1 MLLAEFGSGQV
12 LWSLVWLTL
21 FVMWFFLVVTIFTDI
36 MRSDTLSGL
45 GKAMW
50 AIGIIIVPF
59 LGILMY
65 LIVEGSSI
73 ARRTGDPAP
82 APTPA
87 PTTAGGGPAAQLEQ
101 LAARH
106 RAGEL
111 SDDEYAAAKAA
122 VIG

>member
-12 LWSLVWLTL
+12 LWSLLWLTL
-21 FVMWFFLVVTIFTDI
+21 FVLWFFLVVTIFTDI
-36 MRSDTLSGL
+36 MRSDTLSGF
-45 GKAMW
+45 GKAVW

-87 PTTAGGGPAAQLEQ
+87 PTIAGGGPAAQLEQ